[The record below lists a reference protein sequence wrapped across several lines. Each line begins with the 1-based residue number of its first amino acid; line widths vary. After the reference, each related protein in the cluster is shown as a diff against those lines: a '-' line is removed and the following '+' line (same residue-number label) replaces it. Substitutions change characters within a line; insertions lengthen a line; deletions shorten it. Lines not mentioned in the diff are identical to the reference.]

1 MKYFFEGLMF
11 CMAVLKRTQIKSKK
25 KKKDEKI
32 IFYLTEKQ
40 SLLLRVK

>member
-25 KKKDEKI
+25 KKDEKI